1 MTRRGLAAAGAGEL
15 AGGKRGSMAAGEA
28 VDGGDEKRGRRWRL
42 QGSQASDMAG
52 RKRGGGS
59 AIEGGGSEKCGRRW
73 MLQGSRAVDVAAP
86 TPAAT
91 PAPAPFLCSRS
102 LLFGVAL
109 PTC

>member
-28 VDGGDEKRGRRWRL
+28 VDGRDEKRGRRWRL
-42 QGSQASDMAG
+42 QCSQASDMAG

-73 MLQGSRAVDVAAP
+73 MLQGSRAVDVAGWKRGGGG
-86 TPAAT
+86 T
-91 PAPAPFLCSRS
+91 LWRRVHIVSWMLRR
-102 LLFGVAL
+102 LHRL
-109 PTC
+109 